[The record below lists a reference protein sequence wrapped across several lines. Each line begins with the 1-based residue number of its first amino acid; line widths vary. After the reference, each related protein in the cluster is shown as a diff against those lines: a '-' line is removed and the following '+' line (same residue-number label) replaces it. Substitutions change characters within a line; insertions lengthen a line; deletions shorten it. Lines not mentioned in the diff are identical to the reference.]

1 MVGCSPLYVLTVYFL
16 ISTETKNVRVV
27 LSLLHHSKLPMSFA
41 RALFL
46 LHHARLSIFIV
57 VGIRHEGYDDSRSNM
72 TMTSSSSP
80 TGDTRSHEEELLLAS
95 RGPILSESRAISG
108 ASELLALLGILGEG
122 YRLSCVYKC
131 QVLHSDCRIN
141 IVILFY
147 VAVF

>member
-1 MVGCSPLYVLTVYFL
+1 
-16 ISTETKNVRVV
+16 
-27 LSLLHHSKLPMSFA
+27 MSFA

-80 TGDTRSHEEELLLAS
+80 TGDTRSHEEGLLLAS

-122 YRLSCVYKC
+122 YRLSCVYRC
-131 QVLHSDCRIN
+131 QVLNSDGSKSFTF
-141 IVILFY
+141 LFQ
-147 VAVF
+147 VASF